1 MIFIYL
7 FVFWL
12 QWVSVA
18 VLGLTL
24 VVAGGGSSALQ
35 CQLLTEAASPVGE
48 HRLQAGGLQELCVGS
63 RVWFPGSGAQAE

>member
-1 MIFIYL
+1 MIFIYV

-18 VLGLTL
+18 VHRLSL
-24 VVAGGGSSALQ
+24 VVAGGGSSVLQ
-35 CQLLTEAASPVGE
+35 CRLLTAAASPVAE
-48 HRLQAGGLQELCVGS
+48 HRLQAGGLQESCVGS